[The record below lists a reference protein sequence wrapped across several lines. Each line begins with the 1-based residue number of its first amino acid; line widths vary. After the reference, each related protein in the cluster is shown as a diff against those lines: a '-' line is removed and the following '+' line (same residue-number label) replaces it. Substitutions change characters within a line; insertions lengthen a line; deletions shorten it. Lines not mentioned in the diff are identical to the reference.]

1 MHVVFCSRANI
12 QTFHHIKSNFEET
25 AKITNFLFENL
36 RNTMLHAATFLNYLG
51 GKKELKR
58 SQTFN
63 LNVNAQ
69 RTKVNIY
76 CQRTAEH

>member
-36 RNTMLHAATFLNYLG
+36 RNTMLHAATFLNNLG
-51 GKKELKR
+51 RGGIKKKSDIQPE
-58 SQTFN
+58 
-63 LNVNAQ
+63 
-69 RTKVNIY
+69 
-76 CQRTAEH
+76 CQCTEDQS